1 LPAPFY
7 NIDGCHAIIGKI
19 YHITIQL
26 KYSSYN
32 DVKKLSSFIIIHM
45 ILNALKADPQAC
57 YRLQLVFHNS
67 VHHLQSLM
75 SDSHD
80 CPASSLKVLGQP
92 LIVRNVEVAC
102 NVLDIDEVMIPDNFS
117 NAATLIQD
125 NFPSL
130 DVQQFSDDNSNR
142 LISNQKG
149 KLDVPLNTF
158 IDYSLERG
166 SFLID
171 TIMYPWDF
179 LYIMQR
185 VMQDKIVHTT
195 ISPNASVDRSS
206 IIDGPCI
213 IEDGVTIDDFCKIKG
228 PTYIGSGSFIGMGS
242 LVRKC
247 MIGEDTTI
255 GFNCEIGKSYFA
267 GNNDKLAHH
276 NVILDSIIGKNVW
289 FGGYSGTANALLNKQ
304 SIRYEI
310 NGKLVD
316 TGTDHFGAVVGND
329 CAIGASV
336 IILPGRQVPSNSIVQ
351 AGTIFGKKQ

>member
-1 LPAPFY
+1 
-7 NIDGCHAIIGKI
+7 
-19 YHITIQL
+19 
-26 KYSSYN
+26 
-32 DVKKLSSFIIIHM
+32 
-45 ILNALKADPQAC
+45 
-57 YRLQLVFHNS
+57 LQLVFHNS
-67 VHHLQSLM
+67 VHHLHSLI
-75 SDSHD
+75 SDNRD
-80 CPASSLKVLGQP
+80 CPASSLKVFGQP
-92 LIVRNVEVAC
+92 LIVRNVQVASKI
-102 NVLDIDEVMIPDNFS
+102 LDIDEVMIPDDFS
-117 NAATLIQD
+117 NVATLIQD

-130 DVQQFSDDNSNR
+130 EVQQFSDENENVANHKAYCSIIDRYEHLSGNNNSNK
-142 LISNQKG
+142 LIGHQKG
-149 KLDVPLNTF
+149 KLHVPLNTF

-171 TIMYPWDF
+171 TIIYPWDF

-185 VMQDKIVHTT
+185 VMQDTIVHTT

-228 PTYIGSGSFIGMGS
+228 PTYIGRGSFIGMGS

-267 GNNDKLAHH
+267 GNSDKLAHH

-310 NGKLVD
+310 NGTLVD
-316 TGTDHFGAVVGND
+316 TGTDHFGAVVGNN